1 MNIEIDLGFIGLID
15 AEVLASI
22 EKVRGKLEVE
32 LKSVTVVL
40 PLKFNGKNSLTID
53 VLPMMESYAKSH
65 IEQEFLER
73 CNITPEIE

>member
-1 MNIEIDLGFIGLID
+1 MNIEIDLGFIGLVD

-22 EKVRGKLEVE
+22 EKVRGNFEVE

-40 PLKFNGKNSLTID
+40 PLKFNGKNSLTIN
-53 VLPMMESYAKSH
+53 VLPMLELYARSH

-73 CNITPEIE
+73 CNITPETE

>member
-1 MNIEIDLGFIGLID
+1 MNIEIDLGLIGLID

-22 EKVRGKLEVE
+22 EKVRGNFEVE

-53 VLPMMESYAKSH
+53 VLPMMESYARSH

-73 CNITPEIE
+73 CNIKPETE

>member
-1 MNIEIDLGFIGLID
+1 MNIEIDLGFIGLVD

-22 EKVRGKLEVE
+22 EKVRGNFEVE

-53 VLPMMESYAKSH
+53 VLPMLELYARSH

-73 CNITPEIE
+73 CNITPETE

>member
-1 MNIEIDLGFIGLID
+1 MNIEIDLGFMGIID

-22 EKVRGKLEVE
+22 EKVRGHFEVE

-40 PLKFNGKNSLTID
+40 PLKFNEKSSLTID
-53 VLPMMESYAKSH
+53 VLPMMEAYAKSH

>member
-1 MNIEIDLGFIGLID
+1 MNIEIDLCFIGLVD

-22 EKVRGKLEVE
+22 EKVRGNFEVE

-40 PLKFNGKNSLTID
+40 PLKFNGKNNLTID
-53 VLPMMESYAKSH
+53 VLPMIESYAKSH

-73 CNITPEIE
+73 CNITLETE